1 MSARG
6 RARQWSAYIP
16 FDFVS
21 TYEISIASIELF
33 VRKDCLA
40 VILRPAAGGARGLCV
55 LGYVWQLWLDFDPKR
70 ADLAIPEG
78 SIRVLTTRTHGVATH
93 AKL

>member
-1 MSARG
+1 MSAGG

-21 TYEISIASIELF
+21 TYCQYRAIRA
-33 VRKDCLA
+33 KDCRA
-40 VILRPAAGGARGLCV
+40 VILRLVAPVAFVCLVMFGNFGLI
-55 LGYVWQLWLDFDPKR
+55 LTQKR